1 MRVIELAL
9 TPKKKLTPTT
19 SSMFLESL
27 YFLFDG
33 LTTHA
38 VTGYK
43 HENLLCPSFPRMTH
57 AVT

>member
-9 TPKKKLTPTT
+9 TSKKKLTPTT
-19 SSMFLESL
+19 SSVFLESSD
-27 YFLFDG
+27 FDG

-43 HENLLCPSFPRMTH
+43 HDNLLCPSLPRMTH
-57 AVT
+57 ALT